1 MPDLKIIKV
10 SMVMDVEA
18 TLAALDLPPRAAGLV
33 TLARMYA
40 RALDEA
46 DGSQNALKE
55 IGPKLATVLVSL
67 GAGKGLGPDPSALPV
82 PSTSEPAVITAP
94 AADPVEDEIARMRRR
109 KAGA

>member
-33 TLARMYA
+33 TLARLYA
-40 RALDEA
+40 RAIDEA

-55 IGPKLATVLVSL
+55 MGPKLATVLVAL
-67 GAGKGLGPDPSALPV
+67 GAGKGADPLALPV